1 MIICVSA
8 NPAIDKRLR
17 VESLAV
23 GEVNRIRSSQ
33 AFSGGKAAHVAMSAK
48 VLGEEVLWIGLLGGE
63 TGDEIEH
70 QLVEFGINVVSVR
83 TKAVT
88 RTNLE
93 IIDDGGRITEILEPG
108 GMVEVSELH
117 EFRLACTEAFEEA
130 EDGAVV
136 VLSGSLPPGMPT
148 DEFGSLTKM
157 ARDSGAKV
165 IVDTSGEALTAAI
178 ESCPDLIK
186 PNKSEAE
193 KAAQAS
199 IFGEDDALKAIKIL
213 RDRGSRAVCLTLG
226 ADGLVYGSVDA
237 EPIFV
242 TPPKGDVIST
252 VGCGDATVAGFAVA
266 MKRRLDPA
274 ASLQLAAAC
283 GAANC
288 LAHLPG
294 QIEKKIVDDLIDNVV
309 IRSGR

>member
-1 MIICVSA
+1 MRRRTFFSA
-8 NPAIDKRLR
+8 MLSLALLSTAHALDLSDLTNKDASTGLR
-17 VESLAV
+17 TALSQGAEKAVGQLGVTDGFFGNNQVRIGLPESLSKAE
-23 GEVNRIRSSQ
+23 GMMRRFGMGKMADELTLTMNR
-33 AFSGGKAAHVAMSAK
+33 AAES
-48 VLGEEVLWIGLLGGE
+48 
-63 TGDEIEH
+63 
-70 QLVEFGINVVSVR
+70 
-83 TKAVT
+83 
-88 RTNLE
+88 
-93 IIDDGGRITEILEPG
+93 
-108 GMVEVSELH
+108 
-117 EFRLACTEAFEEA
+117 
-130 EDGAVV
+130 AVV
-136 VLSGSLPPGMPT
+136 EAKPLLLDAIKKMTLADAKSILSGPDDAAT
-148 DEFGSLTKM
+148 QYFK
-157 ARDSGAKV
+157 K
-165 IVDTSGEALTAAI
+165 TSGEALTAAI

-242 TPPKGDVIST
+242 TPPKVDVIST